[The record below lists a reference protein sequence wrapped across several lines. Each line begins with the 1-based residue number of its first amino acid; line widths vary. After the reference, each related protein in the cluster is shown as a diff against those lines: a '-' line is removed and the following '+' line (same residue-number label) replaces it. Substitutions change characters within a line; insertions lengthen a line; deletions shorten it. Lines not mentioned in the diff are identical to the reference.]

1 MPSNEALD
9 ALRPHSTSLTPVH
22 GRAVTRGVLFAA
34 QCSKTLTV
42 HSDRAWS
49 PTCVVPPLM
58 PDPAITLCTS
68 EQLAIL
74 GPVAGIVAVCDSPV
88 TVEQIVS
95 SPAFVTWPESAS
107 MLSLALGEDTTGTH
121 QGHNLPVAAS
131 RLLEAPYRTSVVL
144 SGPVSGTAL
153 AAGSSLSQHAGKPE
167 ASAVPL
173 AAESLWRRLI
183 DALPGEVWTGSLPT
197 VRPSART
204 AWPTLVPARPPHSWL
219 AKAIHKVKGVTPRQT
234 TLLRA
239 GLYLMHDFMD
249 ESHSQSQSMEGDRDA
264 DLWHAIMHRRE
275 PDYGNAK
282 YWCRRVAQHP
292 IFGDLVAQ
300 AVPILDRAGISG
312 FSSTTWDAARFVDLC
327 ERVEREESP
336 ANLAAREVQWLEMSL
351 HLAHC
356 SRGR

>member
-1 MPSNEALD
+1 
-9 ALRPHSTSLTPVH
+9 
-22 GRAVTRGVLFAA
+22 
-34 QCSKTLTV
+34 
-42 HSDRAWS
+42 
-49 PTCVVPPLM
+49 M

-68 EQLAIL
+68 DQLASL
-74 GPVAGIVAVCDSPV
+74 GPVEGMIAVCDSPV
-88 TVEQIVS
+88 TVEQIAS
-95 SPAFVTWPESAS
+95 SPAFASWPESAS
-107 MLSLALGEDTTGTH
+107 ILSLALGEDTTGTH
-121 QGHNLPVAAS
+121 QGHNLPAAAS
-131 RLLEAPYRTSVVL
+131 RLLEAPFRTSVVCQR
-144 SGPVSGTAL
+144 VSGTAL
-153 AAGSSLSQHAGKPE
+153 AAGSSLGQHAGEPA
-167 ASAVPL
+167 ASASPL
-173 AAESLWRRLI
+173 TAETLWRRLI
-183 DALPGEVWTGSLPT
+183 DAAPGEVWTGSLPT
-197 VRPSART
+197 VRPAARNV
-204 AWPTLVPARPPHSWL
+204 WPTLVPARPQHLWL

-264 DLWHAIMHRRE
+264 DLWHALMHRRE

-300 AVPILDRAGISG
+300 AVPILVHAGISG
-312 FSSTTWDAARFVDLC
+312 FSPTTWDAARFVDLC

>member
-1 MPSNEALD
+1 M
-9 ALRPHSTSLTPVH
+9 
-22 GRAVTRGVLFAA
+22 
-34 QCSKTLTV
+34 
-42 HSDRAWS
+42 
-49 PTCVVPPLM
+49 
-58 PDPAITLCTS
+58 
-68 EQLAIL
+68 
-74 GPVAGIVAVCDSPV
+74 
-88 TVEQIVS
+88 
-95 SPAFVTWPESAS
+95 WP
-107 MLSLALGEDTTGTH
+107 
-121 QGHNLPVAAS
+121 
-131 RLLEAPYRTSVVL
+131 
-144 SGPVSGTAL
+144 AL
-153 AAGSSLSQHAGKPE
+153 A
-167 ASAVPL
+167 
-173 AAESLWRRLI
+173 
-183 DALPGEVWTGSLPT
+183 
-197 VRPSART
+197 
-204 AWPTLVPARPPHSWL
+204 PARPQLSWL

-239 GLYLMHDFMD
+239 GLYLLHDFLE

-300 AVPILDRAGISG
+300 AVPILVRAGISG
-312 FSSTTWDAARFVDLC
+312 FSQTTWDAARFVDLC